1 MNNQDWRKNGIW
13 PVHLQ
18 PQKDELLSSWIIRLA
33 YAHGFKV
40 ESFCTKVF
48 GYRSTIWNRDI
59 DVLAPIHVLDAIQ
72 RISGCTE
79 HQVRS
84 TTLKSFEGRI
94 FEEINTGGINHWI
107 LSLGIKHR
115 NRTLKS
121 LMFCPKCLE
130 EDEKPYFRRSWRLG
144 FITIC
149 LKHKCFLKVECENCH
164 SVIAPHRS
172 DMLIR
177 STFTESDLMVKC
189 WKCGFDLRMASSTG
203 IIENDLYELQY
214 QLEQTLKNGWCS
226 WSGNGSMNSVI
237 FFEGMHQVASGLIS
251 KKTRIKI
258 QEISYDDKIVSIERL
273 SLDYRH
279 KLMAYLS
286 HVLNDWP
293 NKFIS
298 HAIAYNF
305 RYSDLKGDRKN
316 IIYWYDNILNWDIR
330 SEMSALSDDEKK
342 SIINSLEAKQG
353 IVTNKGVKEI
363 SGKNISVYVKSL
375 KKMPIDDSVYNELL
389 ISLDHE
395 VSETLDL
402 RKRSEL
408 IRDKIMF
415 ASGRVLNL
423 NIRQLS
429 ELLLSDV
436 DSSFDV
442 ECESV
447 CFNSNAIT
455 GCDIH
460 AWLSWY
466 INNIR
471 KPIAFYC
478 NENNVFLSEYTKKGL
493 KKSVIG
499 MRFNRAVRAA
509 NLCREIKSYHDW
521 HH

>member
-1 MNNQDWRKNGIW
+1 MNNQDWQKNGIW

-59 DVLAPIHVLDAIQ
+59 DVLAPGYVLEAIQ

-79 HQVRS
+79 DQVRG
-84 TTLKSFEGRI
+84 TTLKAFEGRI

-144 FITIC
+144 FIIIC
-149 LKHKCFLKVECENCH
+149 LKHKCFLKVECDHCH

-172 DMLIR
+172 DMLFR

-189 WKCGFDLRMASSTG
+189 WKCGFDLRLVSSTG
-203 IIENDLYELQY
+203 IIENDLYEFQN

-226 WSGNGSMNSVI
+226 WSGNDSMNSVV
-237 FFEGMHQVASGLIS
+237 FFEGLHQVASGLIS
-251 KKTRIKI
+251 KKTRNKI
-258 QEISYDDKIVSIERL
+258 QELSYDDKIVSIEKL

-298 HAIAYNF
+298 HAIACNF
-305 RYSDLKGDRKN
+305 RYSDLKRDTD
-316 IIYWYDNILNWDIR
+316 ILIYWYELVLKFNVKSKNHWVSDEEKR
-330 SEMSALSDDEKK
+330 S
-342 SIINSLEAKQG
+342 IVNVLESRQSYF
-353 IVTNKGVKEI
+353 TNKDFKEL
-363 SGKNISVYVKSL
+363 SGKYVSEYVQSIRLYK
-375 KKMPIDDSVYNELL
+375 IDDSVYNELL
-389 ISLDHE
+389 ISIDHE
-395 VSETLDL
+395 VASTLKI
-402 RKRSEL
+402 RERSIL

-415 ASGRVLNL
+415 SLGRVYKLSISELAKL
-423 NIRQLS
+423 NIEDVSLPNEGDVVISFSVNATTNS
-429 ELLLSDV
+429 EI
-436 DSSFDV
+436 
-442 ECESV
+442 
-447 CFNSNAIT
+447 NGWIY
-455 GCDIH
+455 
-460 AWLSWY
+460 WY

-471 KPIAFYC
+471 NTISIPE
-478 NENNVFLSEYTKKGL
+478 NENGLFVSMLTKKRI
-493 KKSVIG
+493 KKNAISS
-499 MRFNRAVRAA
+499 RFNRAVKHAG
-509 NLCREIKSYHDW
+509 LCREIRSYSDW
-521 HH
+521 C